1 MSDINKKEFHLGDKV
16 KIISL
21 QSKCNRGCCDVG
33 VGAAGVII
41 DVDED
46 SELKYSVEFEDN
58 YWWWEEENL
67 ELVEEEETMSEQT
80 QNTYD
85 VTPKT
90 PYQEKGFTEN
100 SLFKFVGEDGQFYNG
115 ELIKLHHLYLVRT
128 YPLQYL
134 YKNH

>member
-21 QSKCNRGCCDVG
+21 QSKRNRGSCDVG

-46 SELKYSVEFEDN
+46 SELKYSVKFEDN

-67 ELVEEEETMSEQT
+67 ELVKKEVTMSEQT

-90 PYQEKGFTEN
+90 PYQEQGFTEN
-100 SLFKFVGEDGQFYNG
+100 S
-115 ELIKLHHLYLVRT
+115 
-128 YPLQYL
+128 
-134 YKNH
+134 